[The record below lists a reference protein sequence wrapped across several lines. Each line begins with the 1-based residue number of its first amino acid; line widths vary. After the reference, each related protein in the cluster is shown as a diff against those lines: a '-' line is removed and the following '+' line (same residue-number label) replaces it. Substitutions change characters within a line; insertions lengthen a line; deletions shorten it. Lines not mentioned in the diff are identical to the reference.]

1 MSLAGFQFPTNSNR
15 ASRNKLVDE
24 FYGPEASSTLI
35 IFGLQIGFQSPQTYL
50 FSQGLLRDAVLS
62 FINMMDLE
70 HLTGLIGGSPS
81 FVYRYIH
88 YEFIQTTW
96 SVCIYQ
102 YVTTLTTQ

>member
-1 MSLAGFQFPTNSNR
+1 MSLAGFQFLTNSNR

-50 FSQGLLRDAVLS
+50 FSQGLLRDALSS

-70 HLTGLIGGSPS
+70 HLTGLLLIVDWWVTI
-81 FVYRYIH
+81 FCIQVY
-88 YEFIQTTW
+88 
-96 SVCIYQ
+96 
-102 YVTTLTTQ
+102 TL

>member
-1 MSLAGFQFPTNSNR
+1 MSLAGLQFPTNSNR

-50 FSQGLLRDAVLS
+50 FNQGLLRDALSS

-70 HLTGLIGGSPS
+70 HLTGSPS

-96 SVCIYQ
+96 SVCIYR